1 MLAICRTLVGNPD
14 LLLLDEPTEGLSPSV
29 IRELIKILSQL
40 EKEGQS
46 ILLVEQN
53 LQFALNIASYLFILS
68 RGRIVYKSTPSELSQ
83 KPEVQFSYLGVGQ
96 SKTRET
102 TPSE

>member
-1 MLAICRTLVGNPD
+1 MLAIGRALVSNPD

-40 EKEGQS
+40 VKERQS

-53 LQFALNIASYLFILS
+53 LQFALNIAGYLFILS
-68 RGRIVYKSTPSELSQ
+68 RGKIVYQSTPPELSQ
-83 KPEVQFSYLGVGQ
+83 KPEVQLAYLGVGQ
-96 SKTRET
+96 SET
-102 TPSE
+102 KEMNPSE